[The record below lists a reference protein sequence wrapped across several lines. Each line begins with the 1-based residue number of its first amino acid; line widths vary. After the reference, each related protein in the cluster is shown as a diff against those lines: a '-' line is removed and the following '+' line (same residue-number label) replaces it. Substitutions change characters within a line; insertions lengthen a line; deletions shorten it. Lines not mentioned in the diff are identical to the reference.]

1 MRPFRFG
8 ILITFLLLGAN
19 LSFGTILGTVR
30 GIVHD
35 PEHRPIQG
43 AQVMVRATASD
54 WTKTAV
60 TDENGEFEID
70 AVPVGEYTLSA
81 SAPGFETLSITVT
94 IQSGAAPILHFPL
107 AISQVNQ
114 RVEVSGAP
122 LAVNS
127 QSSTT
132 ETLVNHQLIAR
143 TPGAD
148 RTDSLSMITDYVPG
162 AYMIHD
168 QLHIR
173 GGHQV
178 SWLIDGVPVPN
189 TNIATN
195 VGPQFDPKDVD
206 ELEVQRGGY
215 SADYGDRTY
224 GVFNVVP
231 QSGFEGNNR
240 GELVASYG
248 TFQQTN
254 DYTSFGSHTERFAYF
269 ASVDGNRTDLGL
281 ENPTSAVIHDM
292 SDGVGGFGSFI
303 FNATPND
310 QLRLVTSDR
319 HDFFQ
324 APNTSQQQSDGIR
337 DTESEN
343 DNFVAFTWLHT
354 VGQGLTASVSPFY
367 HFNRAHYV
375 GGPNDTPIIPDSDR
389 GSQYA
394 GGQASIA
401 VVKGKHNARA
411 GYTGFNQHDNTAFG
425 ITANDGSALALQ
437 QREKLWGSVNSLF
450 TEDQFKATEWLTFN
464 AGLRYTHYSGSIVEN
479 STDPRVGVAIRLPRL
494 DWVLRGF
501 YGRYYQPP
509 PLSTVSGPLLTFA
522 LQQGFGFLPLHGERD
537 QEWEAGLAIP
547 YRGWTLD
554 TDYFQTRARNFFDHD
569 VLGNSNIFIPL
580 TIAGARIRGWEMTA
594 RSPRLFDRA
603 EWHLAFSHQYAEGEG
618 GVTGGLTDF
627 TPPAQGYFFLD
638 HDQRDTLTT
647 GVDVTLPWRAWIATD
662 VSYGSGFLDGDG
674 PTHLPSHTEIDF
686 SVAKQIGE
694 NLTLKF
700 SSLNA
705 ANTRYLLDNSN
716 TFGGTHFNDPRQ
728 ISGQITW
735 KFHY

>member
-1 MRPFRFG
+1 MRPFRSCLS
-8 ILITFLLLGAN
+8 IVFLFLCASSLFA
-19 LSFGTILGTVR
+19 TILGTVR

-35 PEHRPIQG
+35 SDHRPIQH
-43 AQVMVRATASD
+43 AQVMIHATASD
-54 WTKTAV
+54 WTKTVV
-60 TDENGEFEID
+60 TNENGEFEID
-70 AVPVGEYTLSA
+70 EVPVGEYIVSA

-94 IQSGAAPILHFPL
+94 IQSGTAPILHFPL

-114 RVEVSGAP
+114 RVHISGAP
-122 LAVNS
+122 QTVNS

-162 AYMIHD
+162 AYMVHD

-178 SWLIDGVPVPN
+178 SWLIDGVPAPN

-231 QSGFEGNNR
+231 RSGFERTNQ
-240 GELVASYG
+240 GEFVASYG
-248 TFQQTN
+248 NFQQTN
-254 DYTSFGSHTERFAYF
+254 DYASFGSHTERFAYF

-292 SDGVGGFGSFI
+292 SDGIGGFGSLI

-319 HDFFQ
+319 HDFVQ
-324 APNTSQQQSDGIR
+324 VPNTSRQQSDGIR
-337 DTESEN
+337 DTESEY
-343 DNFVAFTWLHT
+343 DNFVALSWLHT
-354 VGQGLTASVSPFY
+354 AGQGLTVTVSPFY
-367 HFNRAHYV
+367 HFNRAHYA
-375 GGPNDTPIIPDSDR
+375 GGPNDTPIVPDSDR
-389 GSQYA
+389 GSQYV
-394 GGQASIA
+394 GGQASLA
-401 VVKGKHNARA
+401 VVKGKHNARF
-411 GYTGFNQHDNTAFG
+411 GYTGFDQRDNTFFG
-425 ITANDGSALALQ
+425 ITANDGSGLVLQ

-450 TEDQFKATEWLTFN
+450 AEEQYKAAGWLTFN
-464 AGLRYTHYSGSIVEN
+464 GGLRYTHYSGSVVEN
-479 STDPRVGVAIRLPRL
+479 STDPRAGVAIRLPKL

-509 PLSTVSGPLLTFA
+509 PLSTVSGPLLNLA
-522 LQQGFGFLPLHGERD
+522 LQQGFGFLPLPGERD
-537 QEWEAGLAIP
+537 EEWEAGVAIP

-554 TDYFQTRARNFFDHD
+554 TDYFQTHARNFFDHD
-569 VLGNSNIFIPL
+569 ALGNSNIFFPL
-580 TIAGARIRGWEMTA
+580 TFAGARIRGWEATA
-594 RSPRLFDRA
+594 QSPRLFNRA
-603 EWHLAFSHQYAEGEG
+603 EWHLAFSRQYAEGEG

-627 TPPAQGYFFLD
+627 TPPSRGYFFLD
-638 HDQRDTLTT
+638 HDQRDTLST
-647 GVDVTLPWRAWIATD
+647 GFDVTLPWRAWVSAD
-662 VSYGSGFLDGDG
+662 LSYGSGFLDGDG
-674 PTHLPSHTEIDF
+674 PAHLSSHTEFDF

-694 NLTLKF
+694 NLTPKF

-735 KFHY
+735 RFDY

>member
-1 MRPFRFG
+1 MRPFRFSL
-8 ILITFLLLGAN
+8 LITFLLLGAN

-43 AQVMVRATASD
+43 AQVMIRAAGSA
-54 WTKTAV
+54 WTKTVV
-60 TDENGEFEID
+60 TDENGKFEVD
-70 AVPVGEYTLSA
+70 EVPVGEYTLSA

-132 ETLVNHQLIAR
+132 ETLVNHRLIAR

-162 AYMIHD
+162 AYMVHD

-231 QSGFEGNNR
+231 RSGFEGNNQ

-248 TFQQTN
+248 KFQQTN
-254 DYTSFGSHTERFAYF
+254 DYASFGSHTERFAYF

-292 SDGVGGFGSFI
+292 SGGVGGFGSFI

-324 APNTSQQQSDGIR
+324 VPNTSQQQSDGIR

-411 GYTGFNQHDNTAFG
+411 GYTGFNQRDNTAFG

-437 QREKLWGSVNSLF
+437 QREKLWGSVNS
-450 TEDQFKATEWLTFN
+450 
-464 AGLRYTHYSGSIVEN
+464 
-479 STDPRVGVAIRLPRL
+479 
-494 DWVLRGF
+494 
-501 YGRYYQPP
+501 
-509 PLSTVSGPLLTFA
+509 
-522 LQQGFGFLPLHGERD
+522 
-537 QEWEAGLAIP
+537 
-547 YRGWTLD
+547 
-554 TDYFQTRARNFFDHD
+554 
-569 VLGNSNIFIPL
+569 
-580 TIAGARIRGWEMTA
+580 
-594 RSPRLFDRA
+594 
-603 EWHLAFSHQYAEGEG
+603 
-618 GVTGGLTDF
+618 
-627 TPPAQGYFFLD
+627 
-638 HDQRDTLTT
+638 
-647 GVDVTLPWRAWIATD
+647 
-662 VSYGSGFLDGDG
+662 
-674 PTHLPSHTEIDF
+674 
-686 SVAKQIGE
+686 
-694 NLTLKF
+694 
-700 SSLNA
+700 
-705 ANTRYLLDNSN
+705 
-716 TFGGTHFNDPRQ
+716 
-728 ISGQITW
+728 
-735 KFHY
+735 

>member
-8 ILITFLLLGAN
+8 LLIVLLFLCA
-19 LSFGTILGTVR
+19 SFSFATILSTVR

-35 PEHRPIQG
+35 PDHRPVQG
-43 AQVMVRATASD
+43 AQVMIHATASA
-54 WTKTAV
+54 WTKTVV
-60 TDENGEFEID
+60 TNENGEFEID
-70 AVPVGEYTLSA
+70 EVPVGEYIVSA

-114 RVEVSGAP
+114 RVVVSGAP
-122 LAVNS
+122 QTVNS

-162 AYMIHD
+162 AYMVHD

-231 QSGFEGNNR
+231 RSGFEGTNQ
-240 GELVASYG
+240 GEFVASYG
-248 TFQQTN
+248 NFQQTN
-254 DYTSFGSHTERFAYF
+254 DYASFGSHTERFAYF

-292 SDGVGGFGSFI
+292 SDGVGGFGSLI

-324 APNTSQQQSDGIR
+324 VSNTSQQQSGGIR

-343 DNFVAFTWLHT
+343 DNFVALTWLHT
-354 VGQGLTASVSPFY
+354 AGQGLTVTVSPFY

-389 GSQYA
+389 GSQYV
-394 GGQASIA
+394 GGQASLA
-401 VVKGKHNARA
+401 VVRGKHNARI
-411 GYTGFNQHDNTAFG
+411 GYTGFDQRDNTLFG
-425 ITANDGSALALQ
+425 ITANDGSGLALQ
-437 QREKLWGSVNSLF
+437 QREILWGSVNSLF
-450 TEDQFKATEWLTFN
+450 AEEQYKATDWLTFN
-464 AGLRYTHYSGSIVEN
+464 GGLRYTHYSGSVVEN
-479 STDPRVGVAIRLPRL
+479 STDPRAGVAIRLPKL

-509 PLSTVSGPLLTFA
+509 PLSTVSGPLLNLA
-522 LQQGFGFLPLHGERD
+522 LQQGFGFLPLRGERD
-537 QEWEAGLAIP
+537 EEWEAGIAIP

-569 VLGNSNIFIPL
+569 VLGNSNIFFPL
-580 TIAGARIRGWEMTA
+580 TIADARIRGWETTA

-603 EWHLAFSHQYAEGEG
+603 EWHLAFSHQYAEGER

-638 HDQRDTLTT
+638 HDQRNTLST
-647 GVDVTLPWRAWIATD
+647 GFDVTLPWRTWVSAD

-674 PTHLPSHTEIDF
+674 PTHLPSHTELNL

-694 NLTLKF
+694 NVTLKF

-735 KFHY
+735 RFHY